1 MNQEASNAARLEPF
15 CKLADPARYL
25 ACVSDFSTH
34 PESRDH
40 WVTFFR
46 KHFETILK
54 LGIDAAR
61 ARGEGPES
69 AEARADSA
77 RREFHRIIDAYMA
90 HPDAHGR
97 VTLLTL
103 DAWRDD
109 TLRAHGFYDA
119 FIDLKN
125 RDNEKALPFLP
136 SLCRELDSL
145 SGIEQF
151 TAVIQGVFAGNI
163 FDMGAPATAHA
174 VMGGS
179 HDFHESRLAI
189 RPRPWLF
196 DDFDALAR
204 RMLHGAPHHK
214 AVFFI
219 DNAGSDFLLGAL
231 PMIRWLAQRGTQVV
245 LAANELPTLNDMTVA
260 DVQAWWP
267 RILQTEPSL
276 SKLPIHHVSTGSG
289 NPLLDLNKVSP
300 QLNAAS
306 ADADLVILEGMG
318 RGVESNLEAEFC
330 CEALNLAMIKDEMV
344 ARQRGGKV
352 FDVVCR
358 FR

>member
-1 MNQEASNAARLEPF
+1 MSAARLEPF
-15 CKLADPARYL
+15 CKLVDPARYL
-25 ACVSDFSTH
+25 ACTSDFSTH

-40 WVTFFR
+40 WVNFFR

-54 LGIDAAR
+54 LGVAAATGR
-61 ARGEGPES
+61 GEAAESANRRAAAARGE
-69 AEARADSA
+69 
-77 RREFHRIIDAYMA
+77 FNQIIDRFMA
-90 HPDAHGR
+90 DPNGQGR

-109 TLRAHGFYDA
+109 TLRAHGFFDA
-119 FIDLKN
+119 FIELKN

-136 SLCRELDSL
+136 EVCRELDSL
-145 SGIEQF
+145 AGLEQL

-163 FDMGAPATAHA
+163 FDMGAPATAQA

-179 HDFHESRLAI
+179 HDFHETRLSI

-204 RMLHGAPHHK
+204 RMLEGARHRK
-214 AVFFI
+214 AVFFV

-231 PMIRWLAQRGTQVV
+231 PMMRWMARRGTAIV
-245 LAANELPTLNDMTVA
+245 LAANELPTLNDMTLA
-260 DVQAWWP
+260 DVKAWWP
-267 RILQTEPSL
+267 RILETEPSL
-276 SKLPIHHVSTGSG
+276 RDLPIDLVTSGSG
-289 NPLLDLNKVSP
+289 NPLLDLKLVSRE
-300 QLNAAS
+300 LNAA
-306 ADADLVILEGMG
+306 AAEADLVILEGMG
-318 RGVESNLEAEFC
+318 RGVESNLEAEFSC
-330 CEALNLAMIKDEMV
+330 DAMNLAMIKDEMV